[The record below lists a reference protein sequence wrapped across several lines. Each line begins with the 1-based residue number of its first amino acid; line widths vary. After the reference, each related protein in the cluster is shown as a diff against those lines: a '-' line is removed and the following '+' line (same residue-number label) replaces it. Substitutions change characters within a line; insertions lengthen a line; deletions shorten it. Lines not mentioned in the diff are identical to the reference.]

1 MEACYSRNMCLKV
14 LNVSFCI
21 YVVLDKLLSID
32 WRYLYRI
39 DAYEHEVNVKR
50 RIAIWMKD
58 ENLMA

>member
-1 MEACYSRNMCLKV
+1 MEACYPKNIKV
-14 LNVSFCI
+14 FNDSICI

-32 WRYLYRI
+32 WRSLYRI